1 MMARVKASGKE
12 QSGGIEVVRH
22 LMVAAEND
30 TVFRDLYLQRAA
42 LRLEPL
48 FSRAQYDRQK
58 TQPAQLEQLTQET
71 RRAVAQQDWNRV
83 QELAA
88 EVSALKGP
96 SSISRADLELADKVY
111 GGSEVAIDPFSW
123 VLDALLGRSG
133 QSKTA
138 LRDQLVSALGALEK
152 EEQEWVELFASRR
165 SYFAKLQLAEG
176 QQAGAAAGKDD
187 VGRLQQRAAEAA
199 ERGDADTLKRI
210 AQEMLKARPA
220 KTDDAPAAERKAI
233 SAPRPTYSPELGQP
247 FPDATVERAG
257 KFGLAHLR
265 LTLKY
270 PELSQHAA
278 ETFSRY
284 GWHPSFPAQE
294 VARNGEAFLRPL
306 IERAAVPKELV
317 DPFLE
322 AAMLFAL
329 HPFVNSGGVRYL
341 PLFPDVEFALIE
353 DFPEDAVP
361 AEPSELLKALG
372 LGRRAGVSRLEI
384 DMRLREQGANIVR
397 ERLGLDPTKFRL
409 ICIPYDL
416 YTRLGQE
423 RKWGQQPRWTHVD
436 GYQLLKGSRMRAL
449 VAGDVRYGGLFDLC
463 SISQIDE
470 RESVLSRF
478 AVIHRERLMV
488 R

>member
-1 MMARVKASGKE
+1 MARMKASGKE
-12 QSGGIEVVRH
+12 PTGGIQVVRH
-22 LMVAAEND
+22 LMVAAEQD

-48 FSRAQYDRQK
+48 ISKAQYDRLK

-83 QELAA
+83 QELAT

-96 SSISRADLELADKVY
+96 SSATQADLELADKVY
-111 GGSEVAIDPFSW
+111 GGSEVVIDPFSW
-123 VLDALLGRSG
+123 ALDALLGRSG

-138 LRDQLVSALGALEK
+138 LRDQLVEALSALEQ
-152 EEQEWVELFASRR
+152 EEQEWAALFAARR
-165 SYFAKLQLAEG
+165 GYFAKLQIAEG
-176 QQAGAAAGKDD
+176 RQAGAAAGKDD
-187 VGRLQQRAAEAA
+187 VGRLQQKAAEAA
-199 ERGDADTLKRI
+199 ERGDAEELKRI

-220 KTDDAPAAERKAI
+220 KTADAPAVERM
-233 SAPRPTYSPELGQP
+233 APSGLQPAYSPELGQP
-247 FPDATVERAG
+247 FPDASIERGG
-257 KFGLAHLR
+257 KLGLAHIQLK
-265 LTLKY
+265 LKY

-278 ETFSRY
+278 VTFDRY

-294 VARNGEAFLRPL
+294 VARNGESYLRPL
-306 IERAAVPKELV
+306 IERAAVPQELV

-329 HPFVNSGGVRYL
+329 HPFVNSGGVRYF
-341 PLFPDVEFALIE
+341 PLFPDAEFALVE

-372 LGRRAGVSRLEI
+372 LGRRAGLSRLEI
-384 DMRLREQGANIVR
+384 EMRLREQGSTVVR
-397 ERLGLDPTKFRL
+397 ERLGLDPVKFRL
-409 ICIPYDL
+409 VCIPYDL
-416 YTRLGQE
+416 YTRLGQD
-423 RKWGQQPRWTHVD
+423 RNWGQQPRWTHVD
-436 GYQLLKGSRMRAL
+436 GYQLVKGGRMRAL